1 MDRRSKV
8 ELFEEIR
15 RGYTA
20 GETINGLAK
29 KHGVHRRM
37 VRQAIASAIPPERK
51 KHERQQTRLE
61 PLKAPIERI
70 LEADQN
76 APRKQK
82 HTAHRIWTR
91 LCEEHPEHPI
101 AEPTVRRYVQ
111 RRKRELGL
119 EKSLVCISQSYE
131 FGQEAQVDWYEAV
144 AILDGEARK
153 LQFFAMRSMASG
165 NAFHRAY
172 TRATQQAL
180 LEAHEHAF
188 AYFGG
193 VFRTL
198 RYDNMA
204 SAVKKILRGRQRV
217 ETDRMIAFRSHWGYQ
232 SEYCN
237 PAKGNEKGGVE
248 GELGWFRRNCLT
260 PVLEAA
266 NLEAL
271 NEHLLD
277 TCFANR
283 KRTLAGKT
291 TTIAEAH
298 RQEAG
303 LLLPPAEDGFP
314 LEEVLYP
321 LVVDGQGRV
330 KVKANWYSM
339 PLPPGARVRA
349 VVWASRIEIKYDRQC
364 VARHERCYGHGLQI
378 LNLEHYLDVLEKK
391 PGAMAHSTALQQW
404 RQAGRWPAC
413 LDRLWNQLE
422 QRLGKSGGTR
432 EMITLVRVGTVTGW
446 DQLITAVEEASRIGV
461 TDAAAVL
468 HILRM
473 PDPQQRQRYAMALAE
488 ELAEFERPM
497 PKMDEYDRL
506 LGGMK

>member
-1 MDRRSKV
+1 M

-20 GETINGLAK
+20 GETIKRLAE
-29 KHGVHRRM
+29 KHGIHRRM

-51 KHERQQTRLE
+51 KQERQQPRLE
-61 PLKAPIERI
+61 PLKAAINRI
-70 LEADQN
+70 LETDQSS
-76 APRKQK
+76 PRKQR
-82 HTAHRIWTR
+82 HTAHRIWSR
-91 LCEEHPEHPI
+91 LREEYPEHPI
-101 AEPTVRRYVQ
+101 AEATVRRYVQ
-111 RRKRELGL
+111 HRKREMGLG
-119 EKSLVCISQSYE
+119 KSLVCISQSYE

-144 AILDGEARK
+144 AILNGEAHK
-153 LQFFAMRSMASG
+153 LQIFAMRSMASG

-172 TRATQQAL
+172 THATQQAL

-198 RYDNMA
+198 RYDNLA

-260 PVLEAA
+260 PVPEAA

-271 NEHLLD
+271 NERLLNA
-277 TCFANR
+277 CFANQ
-283 KRTLAGKT
+283 KRTLAGRDAPIRET
-291 TTIAEAH
+291 SRREVSFL
-298 RQEAG
+298 Q
-303 LLLPPAEDGFP
+303 PPAADGFR
-314 LEEVLYP
+314 LEELIYP

-330 KVKANWYSM
+330 KVKANWYST

-349 VVWASRIEIKYDRQC
+349 VVWASRIEITADYEC
-364 VARHERCYGHGLQI
+364 VARHERCYGHGRQI

-391 PGAMAHSTALQQW
+391 PGAMANSTALQQW

-413 LDRLWNQLE
+413 LDRIWNQLE
-422 QRLGKSGGTR
+422 QRLGEEPRDARDDHFGARGHGDGVAAADCSGGGGIAHR
-432 EMITLVRVGTVTGW
+432 CDRRCRG
-446 DQLITAVEEASRIGV
+446 AAHSA
-461 TDAAAVL
+461 DA
-468 HILRM
+468 R
-473 PDPQQRQRYAMALAE
+473 
-488 ELAEFERPM
+488 
-497 PKMDEYDRL
+497 
-506 LGGMK
+506 